1 MKALVYKGNGIIDM
15 EDRPMPEL
23 NDERDAIVRV
33 TLTSICSSDIHIKH
47 GAVPKARPGV
57 ILGHEFVGRVE
68 KTGSMVKKVKPG
80 DRVSVLSLIHI

>member
-47 GAVPKARPGV
+47 GAVPGLVLYWDMSLSAV
-57 ILGHEFVGRVE
+57 W
-68 KTGSMVKKVKPG
+68 KK
-80 DRVSVLSLIHI
+80 REAW

>member
-57 ILGHEFVGRVE
+57 IFG
-68 KTGSMVKKVKPG
+68 T
-80 DRVSVLSLIHI
+80 

>member
-47 GAVPKARPGV
+47 GAVPKAKAWCYIG
-57 ILGHEFVGRVE
+57 
-68 KTGSMVKKVKPG
+68 T
-80 DRVSVLSLIHI
+80 